1 MTYYNN
7 TVKQMKFKYFLSVF
21 VTIFLLGLMFISGG
35 FDGYGFDGY
44 DIIAIVLISLF
55 GIIVWPIE
63 FLGMILNFIPI
74 IKGFVYPI
82 PFVSFIVECFKSL
95 IMGVK
100 AFVWLIRNW
109 SNS

>member
-7 TVKQMKFKYFLSVF
+7 TVKQMKFKYFFSVF
-21 VTIFLLGLMFISGG
+21 ISIFMLGLLFVSDG
-35 FDGYGFDGY
+35 FGDFG
-44 DIIAIVLISLF
+44 IIGIILLSLF